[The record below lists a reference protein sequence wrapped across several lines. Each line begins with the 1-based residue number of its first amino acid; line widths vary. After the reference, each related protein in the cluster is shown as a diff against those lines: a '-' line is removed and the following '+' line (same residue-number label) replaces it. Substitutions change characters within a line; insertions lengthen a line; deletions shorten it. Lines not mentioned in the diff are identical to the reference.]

1 MQKTVADRWTLSST
15 DAKLFQI
22 FSSLEVLEEGMTKV
36 VVVTSEEEEAEVALL
51 MAEAEVDLR
60 LAEAEVDLRLV
71 EVEVEETVVQE
82 LQEATKMLQCL
93 LEVSHIPLI
102 KMV

>member
-1 MQKTVADRWTLSST
+1 VADRWTLSST

-22 FSSLEVLEEGMTKV
+22 FSSLEVLEEVMTKE

-60 LAEAEVDLRLV
+60 LV

-82 LQEATKMLQCL
+82 LQETTKMLQCL